1 MNTLSTL
8 SIVRETEVE
17 YMREDLY
24 RPHQFRIAR
33 TEDRETFEALL
44 RSRSGIQIYDTL
56 LAQLRDLIRTR
67 NPKRKLDA
75 TELEVLLAGL
85 LGGTPPMQYG
95 VWIYYPWSGRMVHLL
110 DEAEFIELRT
120 NRNCYKIT
128 PAEQAVLA
136 HKHVGV
142 IGLSVGQ
149 SVALNLALERSC
161 GELRLADFD
170 RLDLS
175 NLNRIRTGVHNL
187 GIPKVCITAR
197 EIAEIDPYLHVTCF
211 PDGITEDNVDSFL
224 LGSSPLDVVVEE
236 CDSLDIKVLL
246 RHHAR
251 IHRIPVVMDTCDR
264 GMIDVER
271 FDQDPERAIF
281 HGLIQGVSVD
291 SLRGLTTEEKVPF
304 VLRILGVESLTPR
317 IRASM
322 MEIEQSISTWPQL
335 ASAVA
340 HGGAAA
346 ADVVRRISLGE
357 PVLSGRYYLD
367 LEKLVP
373 AATVED
379 RETASDQDRQ
389 KPVSLLSADA
399 MLAAIRHLPPVD
411 ARAGVSLNPELLS
424 ELVTDATLAPS
435 GGNCQPWRWACD
447 GCNLFLFHDVVR
459 SQIAWDS
466 EGLAGL
472 IALGASIENLAL
484 SSTAAG
490 LTMHA
495 DVFPSAENQQ
505 LVARLQ
511 FSRSDENHAGEEVWR
526 SELYPLL
533 RIRTTNR
540 KLGVRR
546 LVPSTDMKA
555 LSEAA
560 RSIDGADVCWL
571 TADEEL
577 EECGS
582 LMGAADRVV
591 FLTEQWSR
599 SLLNEIR
606 WTPQEVASSR
616 DGIPLETLEFSPV
629 DEAGLKLCRD
639 QDVLKFV
646 RSVGGGLNLEKAS
659 RKAIAGAAAVGLIT
673 MPLRTPHQYFLG
685 GRAVQ
690 RLWLTATECRLA
702 LHPMTSL
709 PYLLM
714 HVEAHGTRDLDQEIA
729 SGLRLLQHR
738 YSRLFAAAVG
748 RAHVFLFRIS
758 HAEETTHRAPRR
770 DLDEILTML

>member
-1 MNTLSTL
+1 MNTLSPAS
-8 SIVRETEVE
+8 SIRETEVE
-17 YMREDLY
+17 YTREDSY
-24 RPHQFRIAR
+24 RPHQFRLANLD
-33 TEDRETFEALL
+33 DREAFEGLL
-44 RSRSGIQIYDTL
+44 RSRPGIQIYDTL

-67 NPKRKLDA
+67 NPQRKLNV
-75 TELEVLLAGL
+75 TELELLVARL
-85 LGGTPPMQYG
+85 LGGTPPKQYG
-95 VWIYYPWSGRMVHLL
+95 VWMYYPWSGRMVHLL
-110 DEAEFIELRT
+110 NEAEFVELRT

-128 PAEQAVLA
+128 PAEQAELA
-136 HKHVGV
+136 RKRVGV

-149 SVALNLALERSC
+149 SVALTLALERSC

-175 NLNRIRTGVHNL
+175 NLNRIRTGIHNL
-187 GIPKVCITAR
+187 GLPKICITAR

-211 PDGITEDNVDSFL
+211 PDGISEDNVDSFL
-224 LGSSPLDVVVEE
+224 LAGSPLDVVVEE

-251 IHRIPVVMDTCDR
+251 MHRIPVVMDTCDR

-281 HGLIQGVSVD
+281 HGLIQDISVD

-304 VLRILGVESLTPR
+304 VLRILGVESLTLR

-322 MEIEQSISTWPQL
+322 IEIEQSISTWPQL

-340 HGGAAA
+340 QGGAAA

-357 PVLSGRYYLD
+357 PVLSGRYYVD

-373 AATVED
+373 APTIAS
-379 RETASDQDRQ
+379 RETASDQDRSEPASQ
-389 KPVSLLSADA
+389 LSAEV
-399 MLAAIRHLPPVD
+399 MLAAIRRLSGVD

-424 ELVTDATLAPS
+424 QLVSDATLAPS
-435 GGNCQPWRWACD
+435 GGNCQPWRWASD
-447 GCNLFLFHDVVR
+447 GRNLFLFHDVLR

-466 EGLAGL
+466 EGFAGF
-472 IALGASIENLAL
+472 IALGASTENLAL
-484 SSTAAG
+484 SSSAAG
-490 LTMHA
+490 LTMQA
-495 DVFPSAENQQ
+495 DLFPSAENPQ

-511 FSRSDENHAGEEVWR
+511 FSRGDENHAGEKVWR
-526 SELYPLL
+526 SELYPLV

-546 LVPSTDMKA
+546 LIPSADLNA

-560 RSIDGADVCWL
+560 RSIDDAEVCWL

-582 LMGAADRVV
+582 LMGATDRVV

-606 WTPQEVASSR
+606 WTPQEAAASR
-616 DGIPLETLEFSPV
+616 DGLPLETLEFSPV

-639 QDVLKFV
+639 RDVLKFV
-646 RSVGGGLNLEKAS
+646 RSVGGGQNLEKAS

-673 MPLRTPHQYFLG
+673 MPLRSPRQYFLG

-690 RLWLTATECRLA
+690 RLWLTATERRLA

-709 PYLLM
+709 PYLLA
-714 HVEAHGTRDLDQEIA
+714 HVEAHGARDLDQETA
-729 SGLRLLQHR
+729 SDLRLLQHR
-738 YSRLFAAAVG
+738 YSRLFRAAVG

-758 HAEETTHRAPRR
+758 QAEETTHRASRR
-770 DLDEILTML
+770 NLDEVLTML